1 MYYFMSGFPIA
12 YVQLSKG
19 EIYFVSLPRL
29 AWHEKNMLL
38 FVSVLLKQIRK
49 NGCTIIT
56 PELEG
61 FRRPNWAQIKADNM
75 GGLVFGFDYRMAQKR
90 RSRGLY

>member
-1 MYYFMSGFPIA
+1 MCIIQRLVRHLLP
-12 YVQLSKG
+12 
-19 EIYFVSLPRL
+19 VS
-29 AWHEKNMLL
+29 
-38 FVSVLLKQIRK
+38 SVLLKQIRK

-61 FRRPNWAQIKADNM
+61 FRGPNWAQIKADLCVSNM
-75 GGLVFGFDYRMAQKR
+75 GGLVFGFDYWVAQKR